1 MKIRNTFGYSIFLII
16 NYLVLL
22 FLSVICIFPILHVL
36 ALSLS
41 SSTAASSGLV
51 SILPVEFNT
60 KSYGFVMGNRIFT
73 RAFAVSVKRVAL
85 GVPIN
90 MLFTVLSAY
99 PLSRRKSQFKMK
111 TFFIWFFLI
120 TILFSGGMIPW
131 YMVIKE
137 TGLLNSI
144 WALIIPGAVPVFNVI
159 LLVNYF
165 RNIPVEMEEAAYMDG
180 AGHWYILWKVFLPL
194 SLPTLATVVLFS
206 LLFHWNSWFD
216 GLILMNSPEKYPLQS
231 YMQTIIIN
239 RDPTTLTE
247 RDLDL
252 LKIINEKTTK
262 SAQLFIAM
270 IPIICIYPFLQKYF
284 TTGLVVG
291 AIKG

>member
-1 MKIRNTFGYSIFLII
+1 MLFLTI
-16 NYLVLL
+16 NYGVLL
-22 FLSVICIFPILHVL
+22 FLAAASIFPVVHVL

-41 SSTAASSGLV
+41 SSTAASSGV
-51 SILPVEFNT
+51 VTIFPVDFNV
-60 KSYGFVMGNRIFT
+60 KSYSFVIKNNTFL
-73 RAFAVSVKRVAL
+73 RAFGVSLKRAAL

-90 MLFTVLSAY
+90 MLLTVLSAY
-99 PLSRRKSQFKMK
+99 PLSRAKSQFRGK
-111 TFFIWFFLI
+111 TIFTWFFLF
-120 TILFSGGMIPW
+120 TIIFGGGMIPW

-137 TGLLNSI
+137 TRLLNSI
-144 WALIIPGAVPVFNVI
+144 WALVIPGAVPVFNVI
-159 LLVNYF
+159 LLINYF
-165 RNIPVEMEEAAYMDG
+165 RSIPVELEEAAYMDG
-180 AGHWYILWKVFLPL
+180 ANHWYILRRVFLPL
-194 SLPTLATVVLFS
+194 SLPTLATVTLFS

-231 YMQTIIIN
+231 YMQTIVIN

-252 LKIINEKTTK
+252 LKIINEKTTR
-262 SAQLFIAM
+262 SAQLFVAM

>member
-1 MKIRNTFGYSIFLII
+1 MKIKNSRGYIVFSIF
-16 NYLVLL
+16 NYCFL
-22 FLSVICIFPILHVL
+22 FILAAMCIFPILHVL

-41 SSTAASSGLV
+41 SSAAASSGKVIILPVDFNFNSYIFVMRNNAFVRAFGV
-51 SILPVEFNT
+51 SIL
-60 KSYGFVMGNRIFT
+60 
-73 RAFAVSVKRVAL
+73 RVAL

-90 MLFTVLSAY
+90 MLMTVLTAY
-99 PLSRRKSQFKMK
+99 PLSRSQQQFRGK
-111 TFFIWFFLI
+111 TFFTWFFLI
-120 TILFSGGMIPW
+120 TILFSGGLIPW
-131 YMVIKE
+131 YMVIRE
-137 TGLLNSI
+137 TGLLDTI
-144 WALIIPGAVPVFNVI
+144 WALVIPSAVPVFNVI

-165 RNIPVEMEEAAYMDG
+165 RSIPTELEEAAYMDG
-180 AGHWYILWKVFLPL
+180 ASHWNILWKVFLPL
-194 SLPTLATVVLFS
+194 SVPTLATVTLFS
-206 LLFHWNSWFD
+206 LLNHWNSWFD

-231 YMQTIIIN
+231 YMQTIVIN
-239 RDPTTLTE
+239 RDPNTISV

-270 IPIICIYPFLQKYF
+270 IPIICVYPFLQKYF